1 MEERRINDTADP
13 AQRQEPPINRPG
25 GFTLVDH
32 ASMSEFDRR
41 WHTVQ
46 ADFVEDP
53 RRAVGEAGKLMAEL
67 MDHIAKNLRQRGAD
81 LGKNRDGESDTE
93 AMRLE
98 MRRYKDLMNRMLHG
112 DTQQTGV
119 TPQPAR
125 PQAPVSPERATQAAP
140 QNRPPANPRP
150 ND

>member
-1 MEERRINDTADP
+1 M
-13 AQRQEPPINRPG
+13 NRPA

-46 ADFVEDP
+46 AEFVEDP
-53 RRAVGEAGKLMAEL
+53 RHAVGEAGNLMAEL
-67 MDHIAKNLRQRGAD
+67 MDHIAKNLRQRGTD
-81 LGKNRDGESDTE
+81 LGKNRDGETDTE

-98 MRRYKDLMNRMLHG
+98 MRRYKELMNRMLHG
-112 DTQQTGV
+112 DMQTAGTQQPV
-119 TPQPAR
+119 R
-125 PQAPVSPERATQAAP
+125 PQAPVSWERATQAAP

>member
-1 MEERRINDTADP
+1 MEERRINDTSNP
-13 AQRQEPPINRPG
+13 APRQEPPVNRPS
-25 GFTLVDH
+25 GFTMVDH
-32 ASMSEFDRR
+32 ASMAEFDRR
-41 WHTVQ
+41 WNTVQ
-46 ADFVEDP
+46 AEFVEDP
-53 RRAVGEAGKLMAEL
+53 RRAVGDAGNLMAEL
-67 MDHIAKNLRQRGAD
+67 MDHIAKNLRQRGSD

-112 DTQQTGV
+112 DTPPAA
-119 TPQPAR
+119 TPQQAR